1 MSIQE
6 EQQAMRKAAEAVS
19 GAAGAAGA
27 IRGGIG

>member
-1 MSIQE
+1 MNIQE

-19 GAAGAAGA
+19 RTAGA